1 MTFIIIT
8 MAALSGWGI
17 RKAAVDILRERK
29 RERTRAFQAA
39 QSREK
44 ARERARR
51 EAAWENIKR
60 TKPNEETR
68 IVPVFV
74 RAVNK

>member
-1 MTFIIIT
+1 MYVSIIL
-8 MAALSGWGI
+8 AALSGWGI

-74 RAVNK
+74 RVVNK

>member
-1 MTFIIIT
+1 MYVSIIL
-8 MAALSGWGI
+8 AALSGWGI

-29 RERTRAFQAA
+29 RERTRVFQAA

-74 RAVNK
+74 RVVNK

>member
-1 MTFIIIT
+1 MQFIIILS
-8 MAALSGWGI
+8 AAISGWGI
-17 RKAAVDILRERK
+17 RKAAADILRERK
-29 RERTRAFQAA
+29 RQRRRQETMRRTAQRAAD
-39 QSREK
+39 
-44 ARERARR
+44 RARR
-51 EAAWENIKR
+51 EAAWETIKR

>member
-1 MTFIIIT
+1 MYVSIIL
-8 MAALSGWGI
+8 AVLSGWGI

-39 QSREK
+39 QHREK

-51 EAAWENIKR
+51 EVAWENIKR

-68 IVPVFV
+68 IVPTFSG
-74 RAVNK
+74 

>member
-1 MTFIIIT
+1 MQFLLIIT
-8 MAALSGWGI
+8 AALSGWGI

-39 QSREK
+39 QNREK

-51 EAAWENIKR
+51 EVAWENIKR
-60 TKPNEETR
+60 TKPNEVTR

>member
-17 RKAAVDILRERK
+17 RKAAADILRERERQRRRQEAVRRTAQRAAD
-29 RERTRAFQAA
+29 RER
-39 QSREK
+39 RES
-44 ARERARR
+44 
-51 EAAWENIKR
+51 AWKNIR
-60 TKPNEETR
+60 DVRPGEETR

-74 RAVNK
+74 RAVK

>member
-8 MAALSGWGI
+8 MAVLSGWGI
-17 RKAAVDILRERK
+17 RKAAADILRERK